1 MYSSTLAQIEC
12 EIQKEVKSMEWN
24 TYIEMRI
31 FTRGSASETQ
41 ATILLYNKKEYPNIH
56 RDCSLM
62 KSRPAARYQVDDATK
77 RLGDT
82 KPNPHGGEDDLSSS
96 QTAAIL

>member
-1 MYSSTLAQIEC
+1 MQKEC
-12 EIQKEVKSMEWN
+12 ETRKEEKSLEWN

-41 ATILLYNKKEYPNIH
+41 ATILLYNKKEYPNTH
-56 RDCSLM
+56 KDCSPM
-62 KSRPAARYQVDDATK
+62 KSRPAASYQVDDATK

>member
-1 MYSSTLAQIEC
+1 MQKEC
-12 EIQKEVKSMEWN
+12 ETRKEVKSMEWN

-62 KSRPAARYQVDDATK
+62 KSRPAAHYQVDDATK

>member
-1 MYSSTLAQIEC
+1 MRKGTRPGWKTPI
-12 EIQKEVKSMEWN
+12 EWN
-24 TYIEMRI
+24 TYIKVWICTE
-31 FTRGSASETQ
+31 GSASETR
-41 ATILLYNKKEYPNIH
+41 ATILLYNRKEYHNIH
-56 RDCSLM
+56 KDCSPM
-62 KSRPAARYQVDDATK
+62 KSRPAASYQVDDATK

>member
-1 MYSSTLAQIEC
+1 
-12 EIQKEVKSMEWN
+12 
-24 TYIEMRI
+24 
-31 FTRGSASETQ
+31 
-41 ATILLYNKKEYPNIH
+41 
-56 RDCSLM
+56 M
-62 KSRPAARYQVDDATK
+62 KSRPAASYQVDDATK